1 MATISIYSKKVFNFT
16 NQSSR
21 NNPEDL
27 LKVAAGDKGAL
38 STANHFTTTPYQ
50 VEKAPDWIKAD
61 DLFKWALKDG
71 DIMELAV
78 ATPQAAIEKEAELLQ
93 SKEDK
98 DAGKPVNAEEEEK
111 KETLAE
117 AKLNRMNKQELVVHA
132 KETHDLELDPADTKP
147 VLIDKILKAQGGEN

>member
-1 MATISIYSKKVFNFT
+1 MATISIYSKKVFKFT

-27 LKVAAGDKGAL
+27 LKVAAGDTGAL

-61 DLFKWALKDG
+61 ELFKWALKDG

-98 DAGKPVNAEEEEK
+98 DAGKPVDTGEI
-111 KETLAE
+111 KENLAE